1 MKAISCSFI
10 FDRYK
15 SVNYFLFSD
24 GFTVVIRLEQT
35 KRHSAVCPKT
45 RNYRLN
51 TSANDISH
59 NLEIVALLFPYYSI
73 TQLVD

>member
-1 MKAISCSFI
+1 M
-10 FDRYK
+10 
-15 SVNYFLFSD
+15 NYFLFSD
-24 GFTVVIRLEQT
+24 GFTVVILIRLERT